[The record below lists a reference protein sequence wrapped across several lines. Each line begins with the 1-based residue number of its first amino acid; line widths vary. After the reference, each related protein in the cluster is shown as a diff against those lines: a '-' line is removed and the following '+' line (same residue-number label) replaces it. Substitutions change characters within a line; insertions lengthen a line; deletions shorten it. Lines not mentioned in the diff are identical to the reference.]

1 MADTTLVAVPVVAAN
16 ASKLAT
22 FGRGTLT
29 TLKAIGGAAATGV
42 VMGTGLGVTIV
53 AAGATAFGILWVA
66 GVAMEKIDAMK
77 EKKNIETAH
86 SPA

>member
-1 MADTTLVAVPVVAAN
+1 MADTTTVAVPVVAN

-22 FGRGTLT
+22 LGRGAIVTA
-29 TLKAIGGAAATGV
+29 KALGGAAVSGV

-53 AAGATAFGILWVA
+53 AAGATAFGILWAA
-66 GVAMEKIDAMK
+66 GTVMEKIEA
-77 EKKNIETAH
+77 KKAKSVNTAP